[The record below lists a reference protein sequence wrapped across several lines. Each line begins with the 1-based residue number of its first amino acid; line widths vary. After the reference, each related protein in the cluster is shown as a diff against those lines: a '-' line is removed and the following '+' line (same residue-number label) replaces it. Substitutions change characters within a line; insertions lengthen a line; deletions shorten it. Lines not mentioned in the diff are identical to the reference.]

1 MQRIVAR
8 HRVSERQA
16 CRALG
21 WPRSSHRYRGR
32 RRDQTP
38 LRMRMKEL
46 AVARPRYGYRRLHVL
61 LRREGWMVNPKRVL
75 RLYREEGLTLRIPRK
90 KRKYASWVRVPLP
103 RPLGPNE
110 QWALD
115 FVTDALADGRRF
127 RVLTVLDVFSRQCL
141 ALDAATHFPA
151 ARVTLVLDR
160 IIEQRSQPSVMT
172 LDNGP
177 EFAGRHFDAW
187 AYHRGIRL
195 DFIRPGRP
203 VENAFIESFN
213 GRLRDECLNAHWW
226 QDLDEAR
233 RDLEDWRR
241 DYNERRPH
249 SSLADLV
256 PSAYVASLLGVS
268 PTAVQHA

>member
-115 FVTDALADGRRF
+115 FVTDARADGRRF

-160 IIEQRSQPSVMT
+160 IIGQRSQPSVMT

>member
-1 MQRIVAR
+1 M
-8 HRVSERQA
+8 SE
-16 CRALG
+16 L
-21 WPRSSHRYRGR
+21 P
-32 RRDQTP
+32 
-38 LRMRMKEL
+38 
-46 AVARPRYGYRRLHVL
+46 
-61 LRREGWMVNPKRVL
+61 
-75 RLYREEGLTLRIPRK
+75 
-90 KRKYASWVRVPLP
+90 SWSTG

-110 QWALD
+110 QWTLD

-160 IIEQRSQPSVMT
+160 IIVQRSQPNVMT

-187 AYHRGIRL
+187 AYKRGIRL

-226 QDLDEAR
+226 HGLDEAR
-233 RDLEDWRR
+233 RDLEDWRH

-249 SSLADLV
+249 SSLADVCRRRLWRCCW
-256 PSAYVASLLGVS
+256 A
-268 PTAVQHA
+268 

>member
-1 MQRIVAR
+1 
-8 HRVSERQA
+8 
-16 CRALG
+16 
-21 WPRSSHRYRGR
+21 
-32 RRDQTP
+32 
-38 LRMRMKEL
+38 MRMKEL

-110 QWALD
+110 QWTLD
-115 FVTDALADGRRF
+115 FVTDARADGRRF

-160 IIEQRSQPSVMT
+160 IIGQRSQPSVMT